1 MDTLRD
7 KVAVITG
14 AASGIG
20 RAIARALADRGAH
33 IVAVDLDDDGIQ
45 ALADELSDHG
55 AAVLPQRA
63 DVSDPEAFEGI
74 RSAALQRFGRV
85 DIVVNNVGV
94 LTNGLPQ
101 DIPVAEWQRILDIN
115 LMSVV
120 RSNAA
125 FLPLLLDQGSGHLVN
140 TASFA
145 GLFTYSYDRL
155 PYAATKAAI
164 VQISEGLA
172 IYLRPKN
179 IGVTLLCP
187 GPVLTNI
194 AAAVPTFGGGAPLRI
209 PGEQFELLDPAPVG
223 ELVADAILR
232 NRFFVPT
239 HPRRRRRVAPPR
251 RGLGRLYRLPD
262 LPRTPMKG
270 DTPMADSRTQGLE
283 VFKEMLPGLIPD
295 DVTSLRDGGVA
306 DELGELSL
314 DHVFGAL
321 WTRPGLDRRSRSLV
335 TLGALIALR
344 ATDELKIHFQIAL
357 RNGLTIEEIE
367 EVIYHMTGYAGY
379 PAAATARN
387 VAREVLAHSLH

>member
-7 KVAVITG
+7 KVCVITG

-20 RAIARALADRGAH
+20 RAIAHALADRGAH
-33 IVAVDLDDDGIQ
+33 IVAVDLDDDGVR
-45 ALADELSDHG
+45 ALADEIG
-55 AAVLPQRA
+55 ATALAHRA
-63 DVSDPEAFEGI
+63 DVSDPDAFQGV
-74 RSAALQRFGRV
+74 RTATLQRFGRADV
-85 DIVVNNVGV
+85 VVNNVGV

-125 FLPLLLDQGSGHLVN
+125 FVPLLLEQGRGHLVN

-145 GLFTYSYDRL
+145 GLFTYAYDRM

-172 IYLRPKN
+172 IYLRPKG

-194 AAAVPTFGGGAPLRI
+194 AAAVPTFGGGAPLRT

-223 ELVADAILR
+223 ELVADAIVR

-239 HPRRRRRVAPPR
+239 HPQVVDELRRRLDDWDA
-251 RGLGRLYRLPD
+251 YID
-262 LPRTPMKG
+262 YQI
-270 DTPMADSRTQGLE
+270 SRKPL
-283 VFKEMLPGLIPD
+283 
-295 DVTSLRDGGVA
+295 
-306 DELGELSL
+306 
-314 DHVFGAL
+314 
-321 WTRPGLDRRSRSLV
+321 
-335 TLGALIALR
+335 
-344 ATDELKIHFQIAL
+344 
-357 RNGLTIEEIE
+357 
-367 EVIYHMTGYAGY
+367 
-379 PAAATARN
+379 
-387 VAREVLAHSLH
+387 

>member
-20 RAIARALADRGAH
+20 RATTRALADHGAH
-33 IVAVDLDDDGIQ
+33 IVAVDRDNDGIG
-45 ALADELSDHG
+45 ALADELSQ
-55 AAVLPQRA
+55 ASVLVQPA
-63 DVSDPEAFEGI
+63 DVSDPQAFEDI
-74 RSAALQRFGRV
+74 RGAALQRFGRI
-85 DIVVNNVGV
+85 DIVANNVGV

-101 DIPVAEWQRILDIN
+101 DIPVTEWQRILDIN

-125 FLPLLLDQGSGHLVN
+125 FLPLLLEQGSGHLVN

-194 AAAVPTFGGGAPLRI
+194 AAGVPSFGGGAPLRT

-223 ELVADAILR
+223 ELVADAILH

-239 HPRRRRRVAPPR
+239 HAHVIDELRRRVEDWDA
-251 RGLGRLYRLPD
+251 YID
-262 LPRTPMKG
+262 YQI
-270 DTPMADSRTQGLE
+270 SRE
-283 VFKEMLPGLIPD
+283 
-295 DVTSLRDGGVA
+295 R
-306 DELGELSL
+306 
-314 DHVFGAL
+314 
-321 WTRPGLDRRSRSLV
+321 
-335 TLGALIALR
+335 
-344 ATDELKIHFQIAL
+344 
-357 RNGLTIEEIE
+357 
-367 EVIYHMTGYAGY
+367 
-379 PAAATARN
+379 
-387 VAREVLAHSLH
+387 

>member
-33 IVAVDLDDDGIQ
+33 IVAVDLDNDGIQ
-45 ALADELSDHG
+45 ALAGELRDQG
-55 AAVLPQRA
+55 ATVLPQRA
-63 DVSDPEAFEGI
+63 DVSDPQAFEGI
-74 RSAALQRFGRV
+74 RNAALQRFGRV

-172 IYLRPKN
+172 IYLRPRN

-194 AAAVPTFGGGAPLRI
+194 ASAVPTFGGGAPLRI
-209 PGEQFELLDPAPVG
+209 PGEQFELLDPAQVG

-232 NRFFVPT
+232 NRFFAPT
-239 HPRRRRRVAPPR
+239 HPQVVEELGRRV
-251 RGLGRLYRLPD
+251 D
-262 LPRTPMKG
+262 
-270 DTPMADSRTQGLE
+270 DWDSYIDYQ
-283 VFKEMLPGLIPD
+283 I
-295 DVTSLRDGGVA
+295 
-306 DELGELSL
+306 
-314 DHVFGAL
+314 
-321 WTRPGLDRRSRSLV
+321 SR
-335 TLGALIALR
+335 
-344 ATDELKIHFQIAL
+344 EP
-357 RNGLTIEEIE
+357 E
-367 EVIYHMTGYAGY
+367 
-379 PAAATARN
+379 
-387 VAREVLAHSLH
+387 

>member
-1 MDTLRD
+1 MDTLRE

-33 IVAVDLDDDGIQ
+33 IVAVDLDTDGLQ
-45 ALADELSDHG
+45 ALAGDLG
-55 AAVLPQRA
+55 NRAATALPQRA
-63 DVSDPEAFEGI
+63 DVSDPQAFEGI
-74 RSAALQRFGRV
+74 RNAALQRFGRV

-101 DIPVAEWQRILDIN
+101 DIPVAEWERILDIN

-120 RSNAA
+120 RSNAV

-145 GLFTYSYDRL
+145 GLFTYAYDRL

-194 AAAVPTFGGGAPLRI
+194 AAAVPTFGGGAALRT
-209 PGEQFELLDPAPVG
+209 PGEQFELLDPEPVG

-239 HPRRRRRVAPPR
+239 HDGVVEELRRRAE
-251 RGLGRLYRLPD
+251 D
-262 LPRTPMKG
+262 W
-270 DTPMADSRTQGLE
+270 DTYVDHQISREPERKAYT
-283 VFKEMLPGLIPD
+283 D
-295 DVTSLRDGGVA
+295 D
-306 DELGELSL
+306 
-314 DHVFGAL
+314 
-321 WTRPGLDRRSRSLV
+321 
-335 TLGALIALR
+335 
-344 ATDELKIHFQIAL
+344 
-357 RNGLTIEEIE
+357 
-367 EVIYHMTGYAGY
+367 
-379 PAAATARN
+379 
-387 VAREVLAHSLH
+387 

>member
-20 RAIARALADRGAH
+20 RAIACTLADRGAH
-33 IVAVDLDDDGIQ
+33 VVAVDIDDEGVR
-45 ALADELSDHG
+45 ALTDDLTDRG

-63 DVSDPEAFEGI
+63 DISDPGAFDGI
-74 RSAALQRFGRV
+74 RSAVLQRFGRV

-94 LTNGLPQ
+94 LTNGLPE
-101 DIPVAEWQRILDIN
+101 DIPVTEWQRILDIN

-120 RSNAA
+120 RSNAT

-155 PYAATKAAI
+155 PYAASKAAI

-179 IGVTLLCP
+179 IGITLLCP

-194 AAAVPTFGGGAPLRI
+194 ASAVPKFGGGAPLRT
-209 PGEQFELLDPAPVG
+209 PGDQFELLDPAPVG
-223 ELVADAILR
+223 ELIADAILR

-239 HPRRRRRVAPPR
+239 HVGVVDELRRRIDDWDAYIDYQISREPR
-251 RGLGRLYRLPD
+251 
-262 LPRTPMKG
+262 KA
-270 DTPMADSRTQGLE
+270 DT
-283 VFKEMLPGLIPD
+283 
-295 DVTSLRDGGVA
+295 DG
-306 DELGELSL
+306 
-314 DHVFGAL
+314 
-321 WTRPGLDRRSRSLV
+321 
-335 TLGALIALR
+335 
-344 ATDELKIHFQIAL
+344 
-357 RNGLTIEEIE
+357 
-367 EVIYHMTGYAGY
+367 
-379 PAAATARN
+379 
-387 VAREVLAHSLH
+387 

>member
-14 AASGIG
+14 AGSGIG
-20 RAIARALADRGAH
+20 RAIACALANRGTH
-33 IVAVDLDDDGIQ
+33 IVAVDIDDGRVR
-45 ALADELSDHG
+45 ALSENLAG
-55 AAVLPQRA
+55 ALPLRA
-63 DVSDPEAFEGI
+63 DVSNPEAFEGI

-85 DIVVNNVGV
+85 DVVVNNVGV

-101 DIPVAEWQRILDIN
+101 DIPVAEWQRVLDIN
-115 LMSVV
+115 LMSLV

-140 TASFA
+140 TASLA

-194 AAAVPTFGGGAPLRI
+194 AADVPAFGGGAPLRM
-209 PGEQFELLDPAPVG
+209 PGEQFELLEPTPVG

-232 NRFFVPT
+232 NRFFLPT
-239 HPRRRRRVAPPR
+239 HAGIVEELRRRLENWDAYIDYQISREPP
-251 RGLGRLYRLPD
+251 L
-262 LPRTPMKG
+262 
-270 DTPMADSRTQGLE
+270 
-283 VFKEMLPGLIPD
+283 
-295 DVTSLRDGGVA
+295 
-306 DELGELSL
+306 
-314 DHVFGAL
+314 
-321 WTRPGLDRRSRSLV
+321 
-335 TLGALIALR
+335 
-344 ATDELKIHFQIAL
+344 
-357 RNGLTIEEIE
+357 
-367 EVIYHMTGYAGY
+367 
-379 PAAATARN
+379 
-387 VAREVLAHSLH
+387 

>member
-7 KVAVITG
+7 KVCVITG

-20 RAIARALADRGAH
+20 RAIAHALADRGAH
-33 IVAVDLDDDGIQ
+33 IVAVDLDDDGIR
-45 ALADELSDHG
+45 ALADELG
-55 AAVLPQRA
+55 ATALAHRA
-63 DVSDPEAFEGI
+63 DVSDPDAFQGV
-74 RSAALQRFGRV
+74 RTATLQRFGRADV
-85 DIVVNNVGV
+85 VVNNVGV

-125 FLPLLLDQGSGHLVN
+125 FVPLLLEQGSGHLVN

-145 GLFTYSYDRL
+145 GLFTYAYDRM

-172 IYLRPKN
+172 IYLRPKG

-223 ELVADAILR
+223 ELVADAIVR

-239 HPRRRRRVAPPR
+239 HPQVVDELRRRLDDWDA
-251 RGLGRLYRLPD
+251 YID
-262 LPRTPMKG
+262 YQI
-270 DTPMADSRTQGLE
+270 SRKPL
-283 VFKEMLPGLIPD
+283 
-295 DVTSLRDGGVA
+295 
-306 DELGELSL
+306 
-314 DHVFGAL
+314 
-321 WTRPGLDRRSRSLV
+321 
-335 TLGALIALR
+335 
-344 ATDELKIHFQIAL
+344 
-357 RNGLTIEEIE
+357 
-367 EVIYHMTGYAGY
+367 
-379 PAAATARN
+379 
-387 VAREVLAHSLH
+387 

>member
-20 RAIARALADRGAH
+20 RATTRALADHGAN
-33 IVAVDLDDDGIQ
+33 IVAVDRDNDGIG
-45 ALADELSDHG
+45 ALADELSQ
-55 AAVLPQRA
+55 ASVLVQPA
-63 DVSDPEAFEGI
+63 DVSDPQAFEDI
-74 RSAALQRFGRV
+74 RCAALQRFGRI
-85 DIVVNNVGV
+85 DIVANNVGV

-101 DIPVAEWQRILDIN
+101 DIPVTEWQRILDIN

-125 FLPLLLDQGSGHLVN
+125 FLPLLLEQGSGHLVN

-194 AAAVPTFGGGAPLRI
+194 AASVPSFGGGAPLRT

-223 ELVADAILR
+223 ELVADAILH

-239 HPRRRRRVAPPR
+239 HPHVIDELRRRVEDWDA
-251 RGLGRLYRLPD
+251 YID
-262 LPRTPMKG
+262 YQI
-270 DTPMADSRTQGLE
+270 SRE
-283 VFKEMLPGLIPD
+283 
-295 DVTSLRDGGVA
+295 R
-306 DELGELSL
+306 
-314 DHVFGAL
+314 
-321 WTRPGLDRRSRSLV
+321 
-335 TLGALIALR
+335 
-344 ATDELKIHFQIAL
+344 
-357 RNGLTIEEIE
+357 
-367 EVIYHMTGYAGY
+367 
-379 PAAATARN
+379 
-387 VAREVLAHSLH
+387 

>member
-7 KVAVITG
+7 KVAVVTG
-14 AASGIG
+14 SASGLG
-20 RAIARALADRGAH
+20 RAIACALAGRGAH
-33 IVAVDLDDDGIQ
+33 IVAVDLDGDGVQ
-45 ALADELSDHG
+45 ALADDLSDRG
-55 AAVLPQRA
+55 AAVLSRRA
-63 DVSDPEAFEGI
+63 DVSDPAAFEGI

-94 LTNGLPQ
+94 LTNGLPE
-101 DIPVAEWQRILDIN
+101 DIPVSEWQRILDIN

-125 FLPLLLDQGSGHLVN
+125 FLPLLLDQGCGHLVN

-194 AAAVPTFGGGAPLRI
+194 AAAVPQFGGGAPLRI

-223 ELVADAILR
+223 ELVADAVLH

-239 HPRRRRRVAPPR
+239 HPRVVEELRRRIDDWDAYIDYQISREPR
-251 RGLGRLYRLPD
+251 KRKAE
-262 LPRTPMKG
+262 T
-270 DTPMADSRTQGLE
+270 
-283 VFKEMLPGLIPD
+283 
-295 DVTSLRDGGVA
+295 DG
-306 DELGELSL
+306 
-314 DHVFGAL
+314 
-321 WTRPGLDRRSRSLV
+321 
-335 TLGALIALR
+335 
-344 ATDELKIHFQIAL
+344 
-357 RNGLTIEEIE
+357 
-367 EVIYHMTGYAGY
+367 
-379 PAAATARN
+379 
-387 VAREVLAHSLH
+387 

>member
-20 RAIARALADRGAH
+20 RAIAGALAARGAH
-33 IVAVDLDDDGIQ
+33 IVAVDLNNDGIQ
-45 ALADELSDHG
+45 ALAGPLSDQG
-55 AAVLPQRA
+55 ATVLPQRA
-63 DVSDPEAFEGI
+63 DVSDPQAFEGI

-120 RSNAA
+120 RSNAV

-172 IYLRPKN
+172 IYLRPRN

-194 AAAVPTFGGGAPLRI
+194 AAAVPTFGGGAPLRV
-209 PGEQFELLDPAPVG
+209 PGEQFELLEPAPVG

-239 HPRRRRRVAPPR
+239 HIGVVEELRRRVE
-251 RGLGRLYRLPD
+251 D
-262 LPRTPMKG
+262 W
-270 DTPMADSRTQGLE
+270 DSYIDYQ
-283 VFKEMLPGLIPD
+283 I
-295 DVTSLRDGGVA
+295 
-306 DELGELSL
+306 
-314 DHVFGAL
+314 
-321 WTRPGLDRRSRSLV
+321 SRKP
-335 TLGALIALR
+335 
-344 ATDELKIHFQIAL
+344 E
-357 RNGLTIEEIE
+357 
-367 EVIYHMTGYAGY
+367 
-379 PAAATARN
+379 
-387 VAREVLAHSLH
+387 

>member
-1 MDTLRD
+1 MDTVCD

-20 RAIARALADRGAH
+20 RAIAYTLADRGAH
-33 IVAVDLDDDGIQ
+33 LVAVDLDGRGIQ
-45 ALADELSDHG
+45 LLADDLSDRG
-55 AAVLPQRA
+55 SAVLPHRA

-74 RSAALQRFGRV
+74 RSATLQRFGRV

-101 DIPVAEWQRILDIN
+101 DIPVGEWQRIIDIN
-115 LMSVV
+115 LMSMV

-125 FLPLLLDQGSGHLVN
+125 FIPLLLNQGSGHLVN

-145 GLFTYSYDRL
+145 GLFTYSYDRM

-194 AAAVPTFGGGAPLRI
+194 TADVPTFGDGAQLRI
-209 PGEQFELLDPAPVG
+209 PGEQFDLLDPATVG
-223 ELVADAILR
+223 DLVADAILH

-239 HPRRRRRVAPPR
+239 HPRVVEELRRRVEDWD
-251 RGLGRLYRLPD
+251 GYID
-262 LPRTPMKG
+262 YQI
-270 DTPMADSRTQGLE
+270 SRKPL
-283 VFKEMLPGLIPD
+283 
-295 DVTSLRDGGVA
+295 
-306 DELGELSL
+306 
-314 DHVFGAL
+314 
-321 WTRPGLDRRSRSLV
+321 
-335 TLGALIALR
+335 
-344 ATDELKIHFQIAL
+344 
-357 RNGLTIEEIE
+357 
-367 EVIYHMTGYAGY
+367 
-379 PAAATARN
+379 
-387 VAREVLAHSLH
+387 

>member
-1 MDTLRD
+1 MDILSDR
-7 KVAVITG
+7 VAVITG

-20 RAIARALADRGAH
+20 RAIACALADRGAR
-33 IVAVDLDDDGIQ
+33 IVAVDRDVDGVESVADDLT
-45 ALADELSDHG
+45 ARG
-55 AAVLPQRA
+55 ASVLPTRA
-63 DVSDPEAFEGI
+63 DVSDPEAFESI
-74 RSAALQRFGRV
+74 RRAALDRFGQV

-125 FLPLLLDQGSGHLVN
+125 FLPLLLDQGSGHVVN

-194 AAAVPTFGGGAPLRI
+194 ASAIPKFGGGTPLRI

-223 ELVADAILR
+223 EMVADAILR

-239 HPRRRRRVAPPR
+239 HPQVTAELLRRVEDWDAYIDYQISREPP
-251 RGLGRLYRLPD
+251 PE
-262 LPRTPMKG
+262 PR
-270 DTPMADSRTQGLE
+270 
-283 VFKEMLPGLIPD
+283 
-295 DVTSLRDGGVA
+295 
-306 DELGELSL
+306 
-314 DHVFGAL
+314 
-321 WTRPGLDRRSRSLV
+321 
-335 TLGALIALR
+335 
-344 ATDELKIHFQIAL
+344 
-357 RNGLTIEEIE
+357 
-367 EVIYHMTGYAGY
+367 
-379 PAAATARN
+379 
-387 VAREVLAHSLH
+387 

>member
-1 MDTLRD
+1 MQAGPDLVGRVGTSFALVANDQRAPGDDAGDAGQPEPLPPTAHEYRLCAVRSQCAHVWLTCLPVKQLGHDCAAPGPMDTLRD

-20 RAIARALADRGAH
+20 RAIACTLADRGAH
-33 IVAVDLDDDGIQ
+33 IVAVDVDNDGVQ
-45 ALADELSDHG
+45 ALADDLGDQG

-63 DVSDPEAFEGI
+63 DVSDPGAFERI
-74 RSAALQRFGRV
+74 RNAALQWFGRIDV
-85 DIVVNNVGV
+85 VVNNVGV

-101 DIPVAEWQRILDIN
+101 DIPITEWQRILDIN

-125 FLPLLLDQGSGHLVN
+125 FLPLLLGQGSGHLVN

-172 IYLRPKN
+172 IYLRPEN

-194 AAAVPTFGGGAPLRI
+194 AAGLPRFGGGAPLRI
-209 PGEQFELLDPAPVG
+209 PGEQFELLDPATVG

-239 HPRRRRRVAPPR
+239 HTGVVDELRRRIDDWDAYIDYQISRE
-251 RGLGRLYRLPD
+251 PD
-262 LPRTPMKG
+262 
-270 DTPMADSRTQGLE
+270 
-283 VFKEMLPGLIPD
+283 
-295 DVTSLRDGGVA
+295 
-306 DELGELSL
+306 
-314 DHVFGAL
+314 
-321 WTRPGLDRRSRSLV
+321 
-335 TLGALIALR
+335 
-344 ATDELKIHFQIAL
+344 
-357 RNGLTIEEIE
+357 
-367 EVIYHMTGYAGY
+367 
-379 PAAATARN
+379 
-387 VAREVLAHSLH
+387 

>member
-20 RAIARALADRGAH
+20 RAIAGSLADRGTH
-33 IVAVDLDDDGIQ
+33 IVAVDVNDDAVQ
-45 ALADELSDHG
+45 ALAGDLSDRG
-55 AAVLPQRA
+55 AAALPVPA
-63 DVSDPEAFEGI
+63 DVADPDAFDGV
-74 RSAALQRFGRV
+74 RDAALRRFGRV

-94 LTNGLPQ
+94 LTNGLPE
-101 DIPVAEWQRILDIN
+101 DIPVTEWQRVLDIN

-125 FLPLLLDQGSGHLVN
+125 FLPLLLAQGSGHLVN

-155 PYAATKAAI
+155 PYAATKAAV

-194 AAAVPTFGGGAPLRI
+194 AAAVPTFGAGAPLRT
-209 PGEQFELLDPAPVG
+209 PGEQFELLEPAPVG

-232 NRFFVPT
+232 NRFFAPT
-239 HPRRRRRVAPPR
+239 HACVVDELRRRVE
-251 RGLGRLYRLPD
+251 D
-262 LPRTPMKG
+262 W
-270 DTPMADSRTQGLE
+270 DSYIDYQ
-283 VFKEMLPGLIPD
+283 I
-295 DVTSLRDGGVA
+295 
-306 DELGELSL
+306 
-314 DHVFGAL
+314 
-321 WTRPGLDRRSRSLV
+321 SR
-335 TLGALIALR
+335 
-344 ATDELKIHFQIAL
+344 
-357 RNGLTIEEIE
+357 
-367 EVIYHMTGYAGY
+367 
-379 PAAATARN
+379 
-387 VAREVLAHSLH
+387 

>member
-7 KVAVITG
+7 KAVVITG

-33 IVAVDLDDDGIQ
+33 IVAVDVDNDGIE
-45 ALADELSDHG
+45 ALAGELSALG
-55 AAVLPQRA
+55 TTVLTHRA
-63 DVSDPEAFEGI
+63 DVSDPQAFEGI
-74 RSAALQRFGRV
+74 RDATLQRFDRV

-172 IYLRPKN
+172 IYLRPRN
-179 IGVTLLCP
+179 IGVSLLCP

-194 AAAVPTFGGGAPLRI
+194 AAAVPSYGSGAPLRI

-239 HPRRRRRVAPPR
+239 HPHVVDELRRRVQDWDAYIDYQISR
-251 RGLGRLYRLPD
+251 EPD
-262 LPRTPMKG
+262 
-270 DTPMADSRTQGLE
+270 
-283 VFKEMLPGLIPD
+283 
-295 DVTSLRDGGVA
+295 
-306 DELGELSL
+306 
-314 DHVFGAL
+314 
-321 WTRPGLDRRSRSLV
+321 
-335 TLGALIALR
+335 
-344 ATDELKIHFQIAL
+344 
-357 RNGLTIEEIE
+357 
-367 EVIYHMTGYAGY
+367 
-379 PAAATARN
+379 
-387 VAREVLAHSLH
+387 

>member
-20 RAIARALADRGAH
+20 RAIACALADRGARV
-33 IVAVDLDDDGIQ
+33 VAVDIDNEGIR
-45 ALADELSDHG
+45 ALAGELSDRG
-55 AAVLPQRA
+55 AAALPHRA
-63 DVSDPEAFEGI
+63 DVSDPAAFDGI

-94 LTNGLPQ
+94 LTNGLPE
-101 DIPVAEWQRILDIN
+101 DIPVSEWQRLLDIN

-194 AAAVPTFGGGAPLRI
+194 AAAVPRFGDGAPLRI
-209 PGEQFELLDPAPVG
+209 PGDQFELLDPATVG

-239 HPRRRRRVAPPR
+239 HAGVVDELRRRVEDWDA
-251 RGLGRLYRLPD
+251 YID
-262 LPRTPMKG
+262 YQI
-270 DTPMADSRTQGLE
+270 SRE
-283 VFKEMLPGLIPD
+283 
-295 DVTSLRDGGVA
+295 
-306 DELGELSL
+306 
-314 DHVFGAL
+314 
-321 WTRPGLDRRSRSLV
+321 
-335 TLGALIALR
+335 
-344 ATDELKIHFQIAL
+344 TD
-357 RNGLTIEEIE
+357 
-367 EVIYHMTGYAGY
+367 
-379 PAAATARN
+379 
-387 VAREVLAHSLH
+387 